1 MKTKS
6 YTMDD
11 QELATVLAALRY
23 YQEQGLADNPD
34 LRPEAIHDIAI
45 GGDEADFIAS
55 LDGASIDELCERLN
69 TMPEKIERPEPVKFT
84 GTPESERIPG
94 QLYAPNGKRIS
105 ASKDWVPGNALIA
118 SATRNPDGTFEIEWE
133 GETKMCWDGQHT
145 EEKDDQRIFLDED
158 AGEWPE
164 NNLTLQS

>member
-1 MKTKS
+1 
-6 YTMDD
+6 MDD

-45 GGDEADFIAS
+45 GGDEADSIAS

-69 TMPEKIERPEPVKFT
+69 TMPEKIEKPEPVKFT

-94 QLYAPNGKRIS
+94 QLYAPNGKRII

-118 SATRNPDGTFEIEWE
+118 SATRNPDGTLEIEWA
-133 GETKMCWDGQHT
+133 GETRICWDGQYT
-145 EEKDDQRIFLDED
+145 EERRNQRVFVDED
-158 AGEWPE
+158 GNEWLE
-164 NNLTLQS
+164 KRLHLAE